1 MKKKPTLLAAMLLCS
16 MMATAQRTPEHN
28 YDFEKMSVNG
38 VDSFINWSDFY
49 KFFDSWEPGT
59 PPCGLSKLDD
69 EFFISRQRPLP
80 RITEGDY
87 QVRGDVPAG
96 RKMLLWTPLDDPTST
111 WKALPRYC
119 FEGDNFSMWSYI
131 NCHGNWTAPWIRV
144 SAGISDAA
152 AKNGVTVGCVMSVP
166 WGIYLGLT
174 RKDQYSMV
182 LRKLTEKNDDGTFKN
197 SLKLARLM
205 KYYGINGLGVN
216 SEFFSN
222 ATTMTQIREFFADVH
237 KKAESIGWKFE
248 LQWYDLT
255 NDYGNAMADGGLR
268 GANSRIFGKGD
279 SIVTDQLFAN
289 YNWDGELLH
298 RSAEYAKK
306 LNRDPYDYYAGFDI
320 QGRAYKNT
328 HWQELIDNE
337 TSVGFWGAHSQSLI
351 HQSATDDG
359 TSDIAI
365 QKAYLLKQE
374 LTFSGGNRNPGL
386 LPAVRT
392 DCSLANVDLKT
403 FHGLARLLTAK
414 STIQSV
420 PFVTRF
426 NLGNGLKYYKE
437 GNVTFDS
444 KWYNLNTQD
453 YLPTWRFWI
462 TDRNDEVN
470 TSNIGSLVGAEL
482 SWDDVYTGGSSLRLY
497 GATDFSRVKLFKTML
512 ETQPSYE
519 LSVTYKLKNGTDPHA
534 RLFVALSGDVT
545 NYHEIA
551 LPSVAKAGEWTTFK
565 ATLDKLG
572 LNPGDKVAMIGV
584 AVENTP
590 DDYQMN
596 IGELALR
603 NPSQVFNTVKPEIK
617 DIQVLRG
624 WYNSVDF
631 KMRYAS
637 KEETGDEKTYN
648 DEVGTWYYE
657 IYFQQKGEQPK
668 LLTSTESWAAYVI
681 GAPLVVNGERRCRFG
696 VRAVSPDG
704 NNGSEIEW
712 SDYEEVAYD
721 TRNATI
727 GIDHTVIKPGEKF
740 RVGYNDVLM
749 PPAQKWQIVNSVS
762 GEVVA
767 SAENSIAITASIADE
782 GVYDVVVTN
791 ADGTETTT
799 RGYVKITPHETGAM
813 PRIGGITADKTSA
826 KAGEA
831 IDYAYTARPSDGHVS
846 RALVVSD
853 PDMLT
858 IPAATQEGRA
868 YSVAMW
874 FKADKWS
881 HDKDG
886 TNLITKNT
894 IADSWPFN
902 NWGEFWVQVR
912 PQWTDET
919 TKMVHPANEISYN
932 TLGWADHDNA
942 DGEMVSNGYSIVP
955 GVWTHIV
962 VTQDKD
968 KNQKMYVNGKCVAG
982 PVKMENSVSREEYA
996 KNDSRIKADVP
1007 ANIHIGGGGVYKAA
1021 FNGAVD
1027 EVQVWNHALTDDEVA
1042 RAMKGFSDGEVP
1054 DGLQGYYTF
1063 EEMDANGEFPNH
1075 GKLAGNAAYVER
1087 ITESGGESTATAQ
1100 YEKQPADNSLP
1111 GYPGITG
1118 TIEVKTSAQ
1127 WNPGVEGDAS
1137 VIKEEGSVATVS
1149 YMYGGQKDVTLTL
1162 SNVWGS
1168 DSMTKAA
1175 IVDVDGPA
1183 SSVNGVGD
1191 NGFAVYPNPFV
1202 ESVNFR
1208 FAEGGDYAVSV
1219 LTEAGALVQTT
1230 SLRATEGQ
1238 VANVAITG
1246 GKGMYVVQVVKD
1258 GRMYKAVKVVKK

>member
-1 MKKKPTLLAAMLLCS
+1 MLLCS
-16 MMATAQRTPEHN
+16 ILAAAQRTPEHN
-28 YDFEKMSVNG
+28 YDFERRSVNG
-38 VDSFINWSDFY
+38 KDSLVDWNDFY

-59 PPCGLSKLDD
+59 PPNGLSKLDD

-87 QVRGDVPAG
+87 QVREDVPAG

-119 FEGDNFSMWSYI
+119 FEGDNFSMWPYI

-166 WGIYLGLT
+166 WGIHVGLT
-174 RKDQYSMV
+174 RTDQYSMTI
-182 LRKLTEKNDDGTFKN
+182 RKLTEKNDDGTFKN

-216 SEFFSN
+216 SEFMSN
-222 ATTMTQIREFFADVH
+222 SETMTQIQQFFADVH

-255 NDYGNAMADGGLR
+255 NDYGNCVADGGLR
-268 GANSRIFGKGD
+268 TANSKIFGKGD
-279 SIVTDQLFAN
+279 NIVTDQLFAN
-289 YNWDGELLH
+289 YNWDGELLR

-320 QGRAYKNT
+320 QGRGYKNDY
-328 HWQELIDNE
+328 WQELIDNE

-359 TSDIAI
+359 TSDVAI

-386 LPAVRT
+386 LPDVRT
-392 DCSLANVDLKT
+392 DCSLSNSDLKT

-414 STIQSV
+414 STIQNV

-437 GNVTFDS
+437 GRVAFDS
-444 KWYNLNTQD
+444 KWYNLNVQD

-462 TDRNDEVN
+462 TGRNDEVN
-470 TSNIGSLVGAEL
+470 ASNIGSLVGAEL
-482 SWDDVYTGGSSLRLY
+482 SWDDAYTGGSSLRLY

-519 LSVTYKLKNGTDPHA
+519 LSVTYKLKNGTDTHA
-534 RLFVALSGDVT
+534 RLFVALKDNVAD
-545 NYHEIA
+545 YREIA
-551 LPSVAKAGEWTTFK
+551 LPAAPKAGKWTTYK
-565 ATLDKLG
+565 TTLDKLG
-572 LNPGDKVAMIGV
+572 LNPGDKIAMMGV

-590 DDYQMN
+590 ADYQMN

-603 NPSQVFNTVKPEIK
+603 NPHQVFNTVKPEIK

-637 KEETGDEKTYN
+637 REETGDEKTYN

-657 IYFQQKGEQPK
+657 IYFQQKGEQPR
-668 LLTSTESWAAYVI
+668 LLTSTGSWAAYVI

-704 NNGSEIEW
+704 NSGSDIEW
-712 SDYEEVAYD
+712 SDYAEVAYD
-721 TRNATI
+721 THDEAI
-727 GIDHTVIKPGEKF
+727 GVDRTVIKPGEEF
-740 RVGYNDVLM
+740 RVGYKDVLM
-749 PPAQKWQIVNSVS
+749 PAARKWQIVNPLN

-767 SAENSIAITASIADE
+767 SAENSIAILASIAEE
-782 GVYDVVVTN
+782 GVYDVVATD
-791 ADGTETTT
+791 ADGVETTT
-799 RGYVKITPHETGAM
+799 RGLVKITPLETGAM
-813 PRIGGITADKTSA
+813 PRIDGITPSKTDA

-831 IDYAYTARPSDGHVS
+831 IDYVYTARQSDGRVS
-846 RALVVSD
+846 RAFVVSD
-853 PDMLT
+853 PDMLS

-868 YSVAMW
+868 FSVALW

-881 HDKDG
+881 HDKEG

-912 PQWTDET
+912 PQWTDEA
-919 TKMVHPANEISYN
+919 TKKVHPANEISFN
-932 TLGWADHDNA
+932 TLGWDDHDNA
-942 DGEMVSNGYSIVP
+942 DGEMVSSGYSIAP
-955 GVWTHIV
+955 GVWSHIV
-962 VTQDKD
+962 VTQDNE
-968 KNQKMYVNGKCVAG
+968 KNQKMYVNGKRVAG
-982 PVKMENSVSREEYA
+982 PVKMEYSVRREEYA
-996 KNDSRIKADVP
+996 RHDNRINADVP

-1021 FNGAVD
+1021 FNGAID
-1027 EVQVWNHALTDDEVA
+1027 EVQVWNRALTDDEVC
-1042 RAMKGFSDGEVP
+1042 RAMRGYSYDEVP
-1054 DGLQGYYTF
+1054 EGLLGYYTF
-1063 EEMDANGEFPNH
+1063 EEIDENGEFPNH
-1075 GKLAGNAAYVER
+1075 GRLAGNAARVER
-1087 ITESGGESTATAQ
+1087 IADAGGESTSTAE
-1100 YEKQPADNSLP
+1100 YVKQPADNSQP

-1118 TIEVKTSAQ
+1118 TMEVRTVAE
-1127 WNPGVEGDAS
+1127 WNPGAEGDAS
-1137 VIKEEGSVATVS
+1137 VIKEEGRVATVS

-1168 DSMTKAA
+1168 DSMTKTA

-1183 SSVNGVGD
+1183 SSVGGIGSD
-1191 NGFAVYPNPFV
+1191 GFAVFPNPFA

-1208 FAEGGDYAVSV
+1208 FAEGGDYTVDV

-1230 SLRATEGQ
+1230 ALRATEGQ

-1246 GKGMYVVQVVKD
+1246 SKGLYVVRIMRD